1 MNKLP
6 HYSAVENWLEHSD
19 FVQKPSFH
27 ISIRNISL
35 DYGYCL

>member
-6 HYSAVENWLEHSD
+6 HYSAVENWLEHN
-19 FVQKPSFH
+19 VQKPSFH